1 MMSSI
6 WAWDNSAESAPRRAI
21 APNMIKPNPRIR
33 NSFYPD
39 ECKLAPVSKHLLGD
53 GASLHVAGAFID
65 PADFGVTI
73 QLFDRIVLGKSAPA
87 HYFDALLSRPL
98 VHLYAQVL
106 PHPPLLHE

>member
-21 APNMIKPNPRIR
+21 APNMIKPNPRIQ

-39 ECKLAPVSKHLLGD
+39 ECKLAPVPKHLLGD
-53 GASLHVAGAFID
+53 GDSLHVAGAFID

-73 QLFDRIVLGKSAPA
+73 QLFDRIVLGKSDAA
-87 HYFDALLSRPL
+87 QYFDGLRCRALG
-98 VHLYAQVL
+98 HL
-106 PHPPLLHE
+106 